1 MKKAKIKMN
10 EPVYLGLSILEISKT
25 SMYEFLYH
33 YIRLKYQN
41 NAKLYYIDTK
51 SFIIQ
56 IKTEDVY
63 EDIGDDLKNWF
74 GTSYYS
80 EDDIRPLARGNHLT
94 DNNNNVKKAKGTKKY
109 EIKIILKFNDYKD
122 CLLGIEYY

>member
-10 EPVYLGLSILEISKT
+10 KPAYLGFSILEISKT
-25 SMYEFLYH
+25 SMYEFLYD
-33 YIRLKYQN
+33 YIKPKYQN
-41 NAKLYYIDTK
+41 NAKLCYIDTD

-56 IKTEDVY
+56 IKIEDVY
-63 EDIGDDLKNWF
+63 EDIGDDVKKSF

-80 EDDIRPLARGNHLT
+80 EDDKRPLGRSNHLSG
-94 DNNNNVKKAKGTKKY
+94 DNNNVKKAKGTKNY
-109 EIKIILKFNDYKD
+109 VIKRILKFNDYKD

>member
-25 SMYEFLYH
+25 SMYEFLYD

-94 DNNNNVKKAKGTKKY
+94 DNN
-109 EIKIILKFNDYKD
+109 
-122 CLLGIEYY
+122 